1 MIKTFSKPTKVV
13 KEATK
18 QRLNEDAASRIADM
32 YDDDVDRME
41 DTIERFMSRVGKS
54 EQWESPY
61 YTNMNVD
68 ESLRELLSED
78 EMEELLDMSMSAT
91 GLGGRTGGGA
101 RSATNEA
108 VLENVIS
115 ILAEEYNEVLTFEEA
130 GLLTRNKGFVIK
142 LGSKTFQFS
151 LLGS

>member
-13 KEATK
+13 KEAKKILT
-18 QRLNEDAASRIADM
+18 EDTASRIADM
-32 YDDDVDRME
+32 YDNDADRME
-41 DTIERFMSRVGKS
+41 DTIERFMSHVGKS
-54 EQWESPY
+54 EQWDSPY

-78 EMEELLDMSMSAT
+78 EMEELWDMSMSAT

-101 RSATNEA
+101 KEATNEA

-115 ILAEEYNEVLTFEEA
+115 ILSEEYDNVRTFKDA
-130 GLLTRNKGFVIK
+130 GLMTRNMGFVIT

>member
-1 MIKTFSKPTKVV
+1 MIIKLNQPTKVI
-13 KEATK
+13 KEAKKVLT
-18 QRLNEDAASRIADM
+18 EDTASRIADM
-32 YDDDVDRME
+32 YDNDADRVD
-41 DTIERFMSRVGKS
+41 DTIERYMSRMGKS

-78 EMEELLDMSMSAT
+78 EMEELYDTIMSAT

-101 RSATNEA
+101 KEATNEA

-115 ILAEEYNEVLTFEEA
+115 ILSEEYDNVRTFKDA
-130 GLLTRNKGFVIK
+130 GLMTRNLGFVIT